1 MTPSSHSVSTRSRP
15 LKPLPSNGDKGHAG
29 EERANAFLTECGYH
43 VVARNVRLPG
53 GEIDAVC
60 LDGTTLVIVEVKRR
74 DSRTFGSA
82 LRAVDA
88 RKRSTLRRIAADYAQ
103 IVAPAAKIRFDV
115 VTLDGPNVR
124 LHRNAF

>member
-1 MTPSSHSVSTRSRP
+1 LR
-15 LKPLPSNGDKGHAG
+15 NNCDKGRLG
-29 EERANAFLTECGYH
+29 EERASSFLASRGYR
-43 VVARNVRLPG
+43 VLERNVRVPG

-60 LDGTTLVIVEVKRR
+60 LDGPTLVIVEVKLR

-88 RKRSTLRRIAADYAQ
+88 RKRATLRRIAADYAQ
-103 IVAPAAKIRFDV
+103 IVAPSAKIRFDV
-115 VTLDGPNVR
+115 VTLDGDRLN